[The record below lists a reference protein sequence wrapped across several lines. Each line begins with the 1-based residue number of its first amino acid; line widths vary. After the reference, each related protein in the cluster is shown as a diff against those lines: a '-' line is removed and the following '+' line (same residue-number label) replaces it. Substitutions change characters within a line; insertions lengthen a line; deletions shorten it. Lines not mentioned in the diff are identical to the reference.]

1 MNENENMA
9 MYAENVEQTT
19 EESVVQEGQS
29 AEPEKVYTEADFNAK
44 LDEVIGKKIARREAK
59 IRKEYERKYG
69 ELESVLKAGT
79 GKETVDDMT
88 NTFRDFYQKKGIQ
101 MPTEPKYSD
110 KDVAVLARVEAE
122 DIIRSGF
129 DDVVEELDRLTA
141 IGFEHMTQR
150 EKAVYKTLA
159 EYHQEAERGNAL
171 SKMGVKEDVY
181 NSTEFRDFSAKFDS
195 KTPITEVYEIYNK
208 MQPRKEVHTI
218 GSMKN
223 TDSGDTGV
231 KDFYTRDEAL
241 KFTKADFDKNPA
253 LYKAVQK
260 SMQKW

>member
-1 MNENENMA
+1 MSENENMA
-9 MYAENVEQTT
+9 MNAENVEQTT
-19 EESVVQEGQS
+19 EESVVQVGQS
-29 AEPEKVYTEADFNAK
+29 AEPEKRYTEEDFNAK
-44 LDEVIGKKIARREAK
+44 LDEVLSKKIARREAK

-88 NTFRDFYQKKGIQ
+88 NTFRNFYQSKGIEI
-101 MPTEPKYSD
+101 PTEPKYSD

-122 DIIRSGF
+122 DIIRSGLE
-129 DDVVEELDRLTA
+129 DVVDELDRLTA
-141 IGFEHMTQR
+141 IGFEHMTAR
-150 EKAVYKTLA
+150 EKAVFKTLA

-171 SKMGVKEDVY
+171 AKMGVTADVY
-181 NSTEFRDFSAKFDS
+181 NSQEFRDFSAMFSPD
-195 KTPITEVYEIYNK
+195 TPVTKVYEIYNN

-218 GSMKN
+218 GSMRN
-223 TDSGDTGV
+223 TDSSDNGV